1 MAWYSISSAR
11 TSSVITAWLY
21 WQSRSLI
28 SVLRRARSDVHSR
41 RKRRPQAY
49 SRGSAVSRTRIAV
62 SAPRSDCQSM
72 RGARGEAHAN
82 EWPGAMIPALPPVA
96 SSPTA
101 SFSST
106 SVTSWPAL
114 ARKYAVVTPTTPP
127 PRTSVFIA
135 GVSRVE
141 EESGPHGIG
150 RIEQELAEA
159 GEIGRPRDLRQDR
172 GAPLY
177 RALSRDAPREVEA
190 EEPAAHERVADGH
203 HAAVVKQRHARARAG
218 AAGCCVHLARARHQ
232 RVGRH
237 ALRVRQLVDEDVVHG
252 GLADARDVDAELG
265 VHRLADGHPALGDPL
280 DLLAPDRDADVLR
293 LHDGEDVADTD
304 RDVERDLA
312 DALDLHHLIGQGHE
326 RGRPLQRDGTH
337 AIALRAGD
345 RLHGA
350 GLGVDDDP
358 RLGALALDHPGLDR
372 HCRRADRALAAGD
385 VIAAGIDEE
394 QPELRA
400 GRHRLGHHRDQH
412 SPVTPG
418 LQAEARSE
426 MVEMLLEP
434 PALVRDGGTRQVAKT
449 AREEPHPDPGRVE
462 IDGRQQ
468 SIRAHVTSELA

>member
-1 MAWYSISSAR
+1 MPSAR
-11 TSSVITAWLY
+11 TSSSITRWLY
-21 WQSRSLI
+21 WQRRSLM

-41 RKRRPQAY
+41 RKRRPHAY

-62 SAPRSDCQSM
+62 SAPRSDCQSL
-72 RGARGEAHAN
+72 RGALADAHAN
-82 EWPGAMIPALPPVA
+82 EWPGAMIPAWPPVA

-101 SFSST
+101 SFSPT

-135 GVSRVE
+135 GASRVE

-172 GAPLY
+172 GAPLH
-177 RALSRDAPREVEA
+177 RALSRDAP
-190 EEPAAHERVADGH
+190 
-203 HAAVVKQRHARARAG
+203 
-218 AAGCCVHLARARHQ
+218 
-232 RVGRH
+232 
-237 ALRVRQLVDEDVVHG
+237 
-252 GLADARDVDAELG
+252 
-265 VHRLADGHPALGDPL
+265 
-280 DLLAPDRDADVLR
+280 
-293 LHDGEDVADTD
+293 

-400 GRHRLGHHRDQH
+400 GRHGLGHHRDQH

-434 PALVRDGGTRQVAKT
+434 PALVRDGGTRQVAKA

-462 IDGRQQ
+462 SDGRQHAG
-468 SIRAHVTSELA
+468 RAHQTSQRPR